1 MPQVLTTNAIILCPH
16 GGKGTTI
23 PVHPKWTVNSG
34 YVSVEGDTGILAC
47 PFLPLPCTGYM
58 LQSMGLN
65 ATQIDGQKVILVTD
79 FNQTVT
85 GLPLIMAEFHQT
97 FDESTPAPLPA
108 GEPPPSTPPELSD
121 FAAPVVVAT
130 LPYTP
135 LALTPPPPPP
145 VVIAFTMTAQ
155 HPLKWI
161 LTLIDEPEK
170 QHADLTNGWPG
181 AMIEPAGGDWST
193 PSLTVTVTLPTTF
206 LATLAPGKHHL
217 FLTAVSQRGLSSNA
231 ESVVEVFA

>member
-23 PVHPKWTVNSG
+23 PLHPKWTVNNG
-34 YVSVEGDTGILAC
+34 YASVEGDTGVLAC
-47 PFLPLPCTGYM
+47 PFLPLPCVGYT

-85 GLPLIMAEFHQT
+85 GLPLVMAEFHQT
-97 FDESTPAPLPA
+97 FDESTPAPLPSGQPA
-108 GEPPPSTPPELSD
+108 PATPPELSD
-121 FAAPVVVAT
+121 FAAPIVITTMAYSAV
-130 LPYTP
+130 P
-135 LALTPPPPPP
+135 LTPPPPPP
-145 VVIAFTMTAQ
+145 VVISFTMAGQ

-161 LTLIDEPEK
+161 LTLIDEPEGK
-170 QHADLTNGWPG
+170 HADLTGGWPG
-181 AMIEPAGGDWST
+181 AIISPVGGDWST
-193 PSLTVTVTLPTTF
+193 PSLTVTVTLPVTL

-217 FLTAVSQRGLSSNA
+217 FMTAVSKRGLSSNVEA
-231 ESVVEVFA
+231 LVEVFA